1 MDSENLTITLPRQ
14 DWQLIQVALGEL
26 QAKFAIP
33 VMGRLQ
39 AALAEAERVSKEGLV
54 LTPLPKEAAE

>member
-1 MDSENLTITLPRQ
+1 MDSDTLTITLPVN

-39 AALAEAERVSKEGLV
+39 AALNAAQNPPEKVPENLKIA
-54 LTPLPKEAAE
+54 EAAE

>member
-1 MDSENLTITLPRQ
+1 MDSDSLTITLPRQ

-39 AALAEAERVSKEGLV
+39 VALAEAEHAHEI
-54 LTPLPKEAAE
+54 PHEIPKPAEAAE

>member
-1 MDSENLTITLPRQ
+1 MDSDTLTITLPVN

-39 AALAEAERVSKEGLV
+39 AAMTEAQRPQPAEL
-54 LTPLPKEAAE
+54 KEAAE

>member
-1 MDSENLTITLPRQ
+1 MDSDSLTITLPRQ

-26 QAKFAIP
+26 QAKYAVP

-39 AALAEAERVSKEGLV
+39 VALTEAEK
-54 LTPLPKEAAE
+54 TPSNPPENLKIAEAAE

>member
-1 MDSENLTITLPRQ
+1 MDSDNLTITLPVN
-14 DWQLIQVALGEL
+14 DWQLIQVGLGEL
-26 QAKFAIP
+26 QAKYAIP

-39 AALAEAERVSKEGLV
+39 AALNEAERVSEVAPV

>member
-1 MDSENLTITLPRQ
+1 MDSETLTITLPRQ

-39 AALAEAERVSKEGLV
+39 AALAEAE
-54 LTPLPKEAAE
+54 AETKLHAIAGGDQ

>member
-39 AALAEAERVSKEGLV
+39 TALAEAQAE
-54 LTPLPKEAAE
+54 TAAQTKLHAIAGGDQ

>member
-39 AALAEAERVSKEGLV
+39 AALSEAER
-54 LTPLPKEAAE
+54 TPEKSPENLKIAEAAE

>member
-39 AALAEAERVSKEGLV
+39 AALNAAEIRHEIPHEIQKPA
-54 LTPLPKEAAE
+54 EAAE